1 MSPSSPRIRRDLVVG
16 SRRISNY
23 VWAVLLTLGG
33 IGFLATGLS
42 SRLQTN
48 LLPFV
53 DYQAIQFFPQGLVR
67 CFYGAVALTL
77 AVYLWSCIAWSVGGG
92 FNEFDREQGRVRI
105 FRWGYPGRNRRIE
118 LVYPLS
124 EVDAVRVEL
133 QEGLNPQR
141 AIYLRLKGNRD
152 LLLTRIGQ
160 PRTLEE
166 LERQAA
172 DLARFL
178 QVGLEGLS
186 SFFWLSCSMVT
197 PRRPSSSGKYPRFV
211 GFPGSRL
218 SSSTSSTET
227 RTTRP
232 VWDPVGRAY
241 RNLERILRSLDALE
255 TSARRY
261 QQDQVEAPL
270 YRPFT
275 DLLASRWFELW
286 ISSRLARWDARLGF
300 TREKF
305 LIGLGVRPSENRAA
319 SVELLALLTEAEEQV
334 EAFGLQLRI
343 RPYEEDVP
351 LADLAQ
357 RTKRNAR
364 ERSFSQRSGSSLLGG
379 GSNLL
384 LPGYEPLGARPSSIP
399 KTILRFVQG
408 LSPAYEDAAVER
420 YRLGRYQFLASA
432 RAALGLRAAPI
443 LASEIGKRW
452 CFQPLVRYAWNTY
465 HSGAFLSEAQQRL
478 ALHELRG
485 FEEALYFE
493 ERLSHLPNAEVFI
506 GDRARE
512 LQIPGQQEAILHQRR
527 REVLERYND
536 ESIASLVTLAG
547 DVTLL
552 VGVVIALFRL
562 RYEIIILR
570 GVLTELFF
578 ALDDPLKCFWLYY
591 SAELVVGYHSK
602 NGWDVGLR
610 AARRRIGLEENEQV
624 IKLAIATVP
633 VRIDTVFKY
642 WVFRHLNRLSPTT
655 TATYY
660 QLIESPWLGPSSR
673 KGRRDRLMN
682 R

>member
-1 MSPSSPRIRRDLVVG
+1 L
-16 SRRISNY
+16 
-23 VWAVLLTLGG
+23 
-33 IGFLATGLS
+33 
-42 SRLQTN
+42 
-48 LLPFV
+48 
-53 DYQAIQFFPQGLVR
+53 
-67 CFYGAVALTL
+67 
-77 AVYLWSCIAWSVGGG
+77 
-92 FNEFDREQGRVRI
+92 
-105 FRWGYPGRNRRIE
+105 
-118 LVYPLS
+118 
-124 EVDAVRVEL
+124 
-133 QEGLNPQR
+133 
-141 AIYLRLKGNRD
+141 
-152 LLLTRIGQ
+152 
-160 PRTLEE
+160 
-166 LERQAA
+166 
-172 DLARFL
+172 
-178 QVGLEGLS
+178 
-186 SFFWLSCSMVT
+186 
-197 PRRPSSSGKYPRFV
+197 
-211 GFPGSRL
+211 
-218 SSSTSSTET
+218 
-227 RTTRP
+227 
-232 VWDPVGRAY
+232 GRAY
-241 RNLERILRSLDALE
+241 RNLERILRSLEALE
-255 TSARRY
+255 TSAQRY
-261 QQDQVEAPL
+261 QEDQVEGTL
-270 YRPFT
+270 YRPLT

-286 ISSRLARWDARLGF
+286 ISSRLARWDAFLGLQRQTFF
-300 TREKF
+300 TT
-305 LIGLGVRPSENRAA
+305 LGLRPEADRKAA
-319 SVELLALLTEAEEQV
+319 EDFFILLTEAEQQV
-334 EAFGLQLRI
+334 ELFGAQLRI

-351 LADLAQ
+351 LTDLAQ

-364 ERSFSQRSGSSLLGG
+364 ERALTKGG
-379 GSNLL
+379 LSPLPRNSTLL
-384 LPGYEPLGARPSSIP
+384 LPGYEPLGPLPSSIP
-399 KTILRFVQG
+399 KTIIRFVQG

-547 DVTLL
+547 DATLL
-552 VGVVIALFRL
+552 LGVIIALFRL

-591 SAELVVGYHSK
+591 TAELVVGYHSK

-610 AARRRIGLEENEQV
+610 AGRRRIGLEENEQV

-642 WVFRHLNRLSPTT
+642 WIFRHLNRLSPTT

-660 QLIESPWLGPSSR
+660 QLIE
-673 KGRRDRLMN
+673 
-682 R
+682 